1 MLSKFQKKYINSISS
16 TSLLEALQEA
26 CQLFEEE
33 RDQWK
38 KERLKLHE
46 RLETE
51 NKRIEALET
60 ENKQLRDQLAL
71 NSQNS
76 SKPPSTDQSRKNKS
90 LRKSRGRSR
99 GGQPGHRGHHL
110 AFSES
115 PDQVESHSPSTCET
129 CGEDLSQV
137 VVEARH
143 KRQVFDLSPLQLE
156 VTEHQVEQKICPCLP
171 ASESLELS
179 SRDRGTHSIWSPD
192 QRLSGLSQSI
202 SVSAL

>member
-46 RLETE
+46 R
-51 NKRIEALET
+51 LET

>member
-38 KERLKLHE
+38 KERLKLLE
-46 RLETE
+46 RLEIE

-99 GGQPGHRGHHL
+99 GGQPG
-110 AFSES
+110 
-115 PDQVESHSPSTCET
+115 Q
-129 CGEDLSQV
+129 
-137 VVEARH
+137 
-143 KRQVFDLSPLQLE
+143 
-156 VTEHQVEQKICPCLP
+156 
-171 ASESLELS
+171 
-179 SRDRGTHSIWSPD
+179 
-192 QRLSGLSQSI
+192 
-202 SVSAL
+202 